1 MAETA
6 RVVDHTFGSPGVG
19 TCLWPHMS
27 ESPDTF
33 TFVVPPVSGELTAP
47 PDEAEAAA
55 FADAARASW

>member
-33 TFVVPPVSGELTAP
+33 TSSCRLCRG
-47 PDEAEAAA
+47 
-55 FADAARASW
+55 S